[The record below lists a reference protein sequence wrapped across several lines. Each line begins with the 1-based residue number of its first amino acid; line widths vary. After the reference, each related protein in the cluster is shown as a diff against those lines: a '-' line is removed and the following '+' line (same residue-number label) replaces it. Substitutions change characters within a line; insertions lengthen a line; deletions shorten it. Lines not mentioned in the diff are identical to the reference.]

1 MALGYDTFEDKR
13 EFESQKVTRYATT
26 SMSFPCY
33 VIHMTPEHPIKR
45 YTLEMLQHMFLSSV
59 STAEA
64 GQDLSIHIYIVKD
77 SMTAKVGQIQPEQ
90 VKSFLRLF
98 ESNEIDGYF
107 TEDTLLTGDLLYAL
121 AG

>member
-1 MALGYDTFEDKR
+1 MALGYDTFEDER

-26 SMSFPCY
+26 NMSFPCY
-33 VIHMTPEHPIKR
+33 VIHMTPERPIKR
-45 YTLEMLQHMFLSSV
+45 YTLEMLQRMFQSSV

-77 SMTAKVGQIQPEQ
+77 STTAKVGQIQPEQ

-98 ESNEIDGYF
+98 EDNEIEGFY
-107 TEDTLLTGDLLYAL
+107 TEDTLLIGDLLYAL